1 MKYIKTFEYR
11 VHREDRIE
19 ILRDDKYIIVAPLTK
34 DASCKYGAF
43 THWCTANPHSGTW
56 ENWG

>member
-19 ILRDDKYIIVAPLTK
+19 ILRDDKYIIVAPLTE

-43 THWCTANPHSGTW
+43 THWCTANPHSGA
-56 ENWG
+56 